1 VTEQT
6 LAGTAQAREDAVA
19 RESLGLLA
27 QAMLGL
33 RSTGD
38 PATACAIAG
47 DCARSALGAADYR
60 LLRLEPRSGALRRL
74 DPTGEETRYLPEPGG
89 PVEWAMRH
97 EQAVFDEGMADP
109 PSSREVGLWDRP
121 PGALATVPLISG
133 GATVGL
139 LLVSFGAPRPF
150 DGATRTLLQTLG
162 DALALA
168 LERTQLRRELEQE
181 RRSVQA
187 LEKQRSD
194 GEEASSTLMSVVAH
208 EIRSPLTAIKA
219 YTEAM
224 LDHLSDPHAPRERFL
239 GIINSECD
247 RLARLVSDVLDL
259 SRLEAGHRPLRLAR
273 FDLER
278 LVTETLEG
286 LLPSAME
293 RKITLVPHLE
303 AGLVVE
309 ADPDLARR
317 LLINLVGNAVKY
329 SPLSA
334 TVRVVT
340 RTSGDEFLC
349 EIEDQGPGI
358 PPEDLPHVFERFYRA
373 RRQRDEETEGTGLG
387 LAIAHGI
394 VELHGGRIW
403 AQSIEPSGTRL
414 CVALP
419 RRQLA
424 APRARRTARRIWGRS
439 DLRELCEGTVDMVAA
454 AMDAEIVSLMLV
466 DPDHGD
472 LFIAAW
478 RGLDGEK
485 LQGRRTAV
493 RAGVAGS
500 VAAWGR
506 PLLVNDIETDRRFS
520 RLNHP
525 QYTTKSLLC
534 VPLSVEGEVVGVINV
549 NNKISGLSFDD
560 DDLAVLT
567 ALVERVG
574 SAVERAI
581 AHPDSPRVVGE
592 ALEAVRAVTQLRRD
606 GLLGGRNRVHLSRA
620 TARELGM
627 SDTEIDLVGY
637 VASIHDLG
645 MTRFQEA
652 ANHPGK
658 LDPES
663 RQKIQR
669 HPETTLELIRGLEY
683 ASAVRD
689 VILAHHEHWDG
700 NGYPRGLSGAEIP
713 QGARI
718 LAVVDAFESMTHG
731 RPYRPPL
738 ARPQAIEELRRD
750 SGHHFD
756 AEVVEAFLRTLAREE
771 NGS

>member
-1 VTEQT
+1 VKPG
-6 LAGTAQAREDAVA
+6 AGGAAQAQGEEVLA
-19 RESLGLLA
+19 RQSLGLLA
-27 QAMLGL
+27 QAILGL
-33 RSTGD
+33 RSTGE

-47 DCARSALGAADYR
+47 DCARTALGASDYR

-74 DPTGEETRYLPEPGG
+74 DPTGEEARYLPEPGG
-89 PVEWAMRH
+89 PAEWAMRH
-97 EQAVFDEGMADP
+97 EQPVFDEGQGGA
-109 PSSREVGLWDRP
+109 SASREAALWDGA
-121 PGALATVPLISG
+121 PGALATVPLVSN
-133 GATVGL
+133 GAALGL
-139 LLVSFGAPRPF
+139 MLVSFASPRAF
-150 DGATRTLLQTLG
+150 GSVTRTFLQTLG

-168 LERTQLRRELEQE
+168 LERTQLRRELEEE
-181 RRSVQA
+181 RKSVQA
-187 LEKQRSD
+187 LKKQRSD
-194 GEEASSTLMSVVAH
+194 GEQASSTLMSVVAH

-239 GIINSECD
+239 SIINSECD

-259 SRLEAGHRPLRLAR
+259 SRLEAGQRPLRLAR
-273 FDLER
+273 FDIER
-278 LVTETLEG
+278 LVTEMLEG
-286 LLPSAME
+286 LLPSVME
-293 RKITLVPHLE
+293 RKITLRPQLE
-303 AGLVVE
+303 PGLVVE
-309 ADPDLARR
+309 ADPDLVRR

-329 SPLSA
+329 SPLGG
-334 TVRVVT
+334 TVRIVT
-340 RTSGDEFLC
+340 RVSGDEFLC

-373 RRQRDEETEGTGLG
+373 RRQRDEEVEGTGLG

-403 AQSIEPSGTRL
+403 AQSAEPHGTRL

-419 RRQLA
+419 SRQLA
-424 APRARRTARRIWGRS
+424 APRARRTARRIWGRG
-439 DLRELCEGTVDMVAA
+439 DLRELCQGTVNMVAA

-534 VPLSVEGEVVGVINV
+534 VPLCVEGEVVGVINV
-549 NNKISGLSFDD
+549 NNKISGQSFDD

-581 AHPDSPRVVGE
+581 AHPDSPRVVDE

-606 GLLGGRNRVHLSRA
+606 GLLSGRNRIHLVRA
-620 TARELGM
+620 TARQLGM
-627 SDTEIDLVGY
+627 SEAGIDLVGY

-652 ANHPGK
+652 VNHPGK
-658 LDPES
+658 LDSEK
-663 RQKIQR
+663 RQEIER

-700 NGYPRGLSGAEIP
+700 TGYPRGLSGGDIP
-713 QGARI
+713 LGARI
-718 LAVVDAFESMTHG
+718 LAVVDAYESMTHG

-738 ARPQAIEELRRD
+738 PQAQAIGELRREA
-750 SGHHFD
+750 GRHFD
-756 AEVVEAFLRTLAREE
+756 PEVVDAFQLALGGGGGR
-771 NGS
+771 

>member
-1 VTEQT
+1 VTSQ
-6 LAGTAQAREDAVA
+6 AGGAAPAQAEEDLA
-19 RESLGLLA
+19 RQSIGLLA

-33 RSTGD
+33 RSTGE

-47 DCARSALGAADYR
+47 DCARAALGASDYR
-60 LLRLEPRSGALRRL
+60 LLRLEPRSGALRRV
-74 DPTGEETRYLPEPGG
+74 DPTGEETRYLPESDG

-97 EQAVFDEGMADP
+97 EQPVFDEGRNDTATSREPGLWDTP
-109 PSSREVGLWDRP
+109 PSS
-121 PGALATVPLISG
+121 LATVPLVSG
-133 GATVGL
+133 GAALGL
-139 LLVSFGAPRPF
+139 LLVGFAAPRAF
-150 DGATRTLLQTLG
+150 GGTSRIFLQTLG

-168 LERTQLRRELEQE
+168 LERTQLRRDLEEE
-181 RRSVQA
+181 RKSVQA

-194 GEEASSTLMSVVAH
+194 GEAASSTLMSVVAH

-247 RLARLVSDVLDL
+247 RLGRLVSDVLDL
-259 SRLEAGHRPLRLAR
+259 SRLEAGQRPLRLAR

-278 LVTETLEG
+278 LVGETLDS
-286 LLPSAME
+286 LMPSAME
-293 RKITLVPHLE
+293 RKITLTPELE

-309 ADPDLARR
+309 ADPDLVRR
-317 LLINLVGNAVKY
+317 LLINLAGNAIKY
-329 SPLSA
+329 SPLSG

-340 RTSGDEFLC
+340 RVSGDEFLC
-349 EIEDQGPGI
+349 EIEDHGPGI

-373 RRQRDEETEGTGLG
+373 RRQRDEEVEGTGLG

-403 AQSIEPSGTRL
+403 AQSVEPHGTRL
-414 CVALP
+414 CVGLP
-419 RRQLA
+419 LRQLA
-424 APRARRTARRIWGRS
+424 APRARRTARRLWGRG
-439 DLRELCEGTVDMVAA
+439 DLRELCDGTVDMVAA

-525 QYTTKSLLC
+525 QYSTKSLLC
-534 VPLSVEGEVVGVINV
+534 VPLSVEGEVVGVVNV
-549 NNKISGLSFDD
+549 NNKISGLPFDD

-567 ALVERVG
+567 ALVDRVAG
-574 SAVERAI
+574 AVERAI
-581 AHPDSPRVVGE
+581 AHPESPRVVEE

-606 GLLGGRNRVHLSRA
+606 GLLGGRNRVHLARA
-620 TARELGM
+620 TARQLGM
-627 SDTEIDLVGY
+627 SETEIDLVGY

-645 MTRFQEA
+645 MTRFREV
-652 ANHPGK
+652 ANHAGK
-658 LDPES
+658 LDAES
-663 RQKIQR
+663 RRQIER

-689 VILAHHEHWDG
+689 VVLAHHEHWDG
-700 NGYPRGLSGAEIP
+700 TGYPRGLSGADIP

-718 LAVVDAFESMTHG
+718 LAVVDAYESMTHG
-731 RPYRPPL
+731 RPYRPALPR
-738 ARPQAIEELRRD
+738 AQAIEELRREA
-750 SGHHFD
+750 GRHFD
-756 AEVVEAFLRTLAREE
+756 PQVVEAFLLTLGRREVA
-771 NGS
+771 

>member
-1 VTEQT
+1 VIPPASTGAPAEKP
-6 LAGTAQAREDAVA
+6 ADENRVA
-19 RESLGLLA
+19 RDSLSLLA
-27 QAMLGL
+27 SAMLGL

-47 DCARSALGAADYR
+47 DSARSALGASDYK
-60 LLRLEPRSGALRRL
+60 LLRLEPRSGALRCL
-74 DPTGEETRYLPEPGG
+74 EPTGEETRYLPEPGG
-89 PVEWAMRH
+89 PVEWVMRH
-97 EQAVFDEGMADP
+97 EQAIFDEGEDGAAP
-109 PSSREVGLWDRP
+109 RESGLWTAP
-121 PGALATVPLISG
+121 PAALATVPLISG
-133 GATVGL
+133 GAAVGL
-139 LLVSFGAPRPF
+139 MLVAFAAPRPF
-150 DGATRTLLQTLG
+150 GSATRTLLQTLG
-162 DALALA
+162 DALGLA
-168 LERTQLRRELEQE
+168 LERSWLRRELDEM
-181 RRSVQA
+181 RRSVQT
-187 LEKQRSD
+187 LEKQRRD
-194 GEEASSTLMSVVAH
+194 GEQASSALMSVVAH

-224 LDHLSDPHAPRERFL
+224 LDHLTNPHAPRERFL

-259 SRLEAGHRPLRLAR
+259 SRLEAGQRPLRLAR

-278 LVTETLEG
+278 LVKETLEG
-286 LLPSAME
+286 LMPSAME
-293 RKITLVPHLE
+293 RKITLTPQLE
-303 AGLVVE
+303 EGLVVE
-309 ADPDLARR
+309 ADPDLVRR
-317 LLINLVGNAVKY
+317 LLINLAGNAIKY
-329 SPLSA
+329 SPLA
-334 TVRVVT
+334 GTVRVVT
-340 RTSGDEFLC
+340 RSSGDECLC

-373 RRQRDEETEGTGLG
+373 RRQRDEEVEGTGLG
-387 LAIAHGI
+387 LAISHGI

-403 AQSIEPSGTRL
+403 AQSLEPHGTRL

-424 APRARRTARRIWGRS
+424 APRARRMARRIWGRA
-439 DLRELCEGTVDMVAA
+439 DLRELCDGTVDMVAA
-454 AMDAEIVSLMLV
+454 SMDAEIVSLMLV

-534 VPLSVEGEVVGVINV
+534 VPLCVEDEVVGVINV
-549 NNKISGLSFDD
+549 NNKISGEPFDD
-560 DDLAVLT
+560 DDLAVLS

-581 AHPDSPRVVGE
+581 AHPESPRVVGE

-606 GLLGGRNRVHLSRA
+606 GLLGGRNRAHLARA
-620 TARELGM
+620 TARQMGM
-627 SDTEIDLVGY
+627 SETEVDLVGY
-637 VASIHDLG
+637 VASIHDVG
-645 MTRFQEA
+645 MTRLQGA
-652 ANHPGK
+652 VNRPGK
-658 LDPES
+658 LDAVS
-663 RQKIQR
+663 RKEIQR
-669 HPETTLELIRGLEY
+669 HPENTIEMIRGLEY

-689 VILAHHEHWDG
+689 VILSHHEHWDG
-700 NGYPRGLSGAEIP
+700 SGYPRGLAGTDIP
-713 QGARI
+713 PGARI
-718 LAVVDAFESMTHG
+718 LAVVDAWESMTRG

-738 ARPQAIEELRRD
+738 VRGQAIEELRRNA
-750 SGHHFD
+750 GRHFD
-756 AEVVEAFLRTLAREE
+756 PEVIEAFVRALAREE
-771 NGS
+771 N